1 MTVKE
6 FEKKWGVKFC
16 ADHTGKMENMVSL
29 STSVIENEDCRK
41 RSKIKGSICE
51 KCFAR
56 AMAER
61 YGKNFKDKYAENT
74 RILTSVI
81 IPVNEWA
88 EVNSLYVRLEAFG
101 DLNNPTQFINF
112 NNFAKHNPKTVFAL
126 WTKNPRYIKEALD
139 MGHKKAKNLIII
151 YSSPM
156 VNAKVN
162 TEKLFKL
169 MPFIDKVFTVFDGK
183 TILKDNID
191 INCGARNC
199 FTCGKCYS
207 KRTTKEIREKLK

>member
-1 MTVKE
+1 MTIKE

-16 ADHTGKMENMVSL
+16 MDHTGKMENMISL
-29 STSVIENEDCRK
+29 STSVIENPDCQW

-61 YGKNFKDKYAENT
+61 CGKNFRDKYAENT
-74 RILTSVI
+74 RILTSTI

-88 EVNSLYVRLEAFG
+88 EVNALYFRLEAFG
-101 DLNNPTQFINF
+101 DLNNEIQVINYF
-112 NNFAKHNPKTVFAL
+112 NLAKHNKKTVFAL
-126 WTKNPRYIKEALD
+126 WTKNPMYIKKTIEI
-139 MGHKKAKNLIII
+139 GHKKPSNMIIV

-156 VNAKVN
+156 INAKVN
-162 TEKLFKL
+162 TEKLFEL
-169 MPFIDKVFTVFDGK
+169 MPFIDKIFTVFDGK
-183 TILKDNID
+183 TILKDNKD

>member
-1 MTVKE
+1 MTIKE
-6 FEKKWGVKFC
+6 FEKKWGVKIC
-16 ADHTGKMENMVSL
+16 ADHTGKMENMYSL
-29 STSVIENEDCRK
+29 STSVLENKHCQARA
-41 RSKIKGSICE
+41 KIKGSICE

-74 RILTSVI
+74 RILTQCV
-81 IPVNEWA
+81 IPVNEWFEINA
-88 EVNSLYVRLEAFG
+88 LYFRLEAFG
-101 DLNNPTQFINF
+101 DLNNEIQVINYF
-112 NNFAKHNPKTVFAL
+112 NFARHNSKTVFAL
-126 WTKNPRYIKEALD
+126 WTKNPFYIDKAIK
-139 MGHKKAKNLIII
+139 MGHKKPKNLIII

-156 VNAKVN
+156 INAKVN
-162 TEKLFKL
+162 TEKLFKIY
-169 MPFIDKVFTVFDGK
+169 PFIDKCFTVYDGE
-183 TILKDNID
+183 TIAVNNIN